1 MGQFMGYASYDLK
14 TRCGICGEV
23 GPREDMY
30 DHSSYCQGPNEET
43 IEEMKQEGCYL
54 SDEEK
59 EDEDG
64 S

>member
-30 DHSSYCQGPNEET
+30 DHSSYCQGAPEGEEP
-43 IEEMKQEGCYL
+43 
-54 SDEEK
+54 DEDDG
-59 EDEDG
+59 EDEG
-64 S
+64 EE